1 MPSTVVPG
9 AVVEAGAS
17 DVPFWMGSFS
27 GPIVPPPA
35 WVGPVEAVEVVE
47 VVPDGPGPY
56 VIWKYQPHAAVQHYQ
71 PTIGSGSGHHTRQ
84 HGAHHRKRQHRN
96 QR

>member
-1 MPSTVVPG
+1 
-9 AVVEAGAS
+9 
-17 DVPFWMGSFS
+17 
-27 GPIVPPPA
+27 
-35 WVGPVEAVEVVE
+35 

-71 PTIGSGSGHHTRQ
+71 PTIGSGSGHHTKQ
-84 HGAHHRKRQHRN
+84 PAHHRKRQHRN